1 MPYQRHDETCNPTGE
16 TLIDINAYVR
26 HDEDNVAEVPQPGK
40 TLRTDSDGNQY
51 YDWDADYV
59 ATP

>member
-1 MPYQRHDETCNPTGE
+1 MCSSDLNPTGE
-16 TLIDINAYVR
+16 TLLDINAYVR